1 MPRLRKLHEKRGFAL
16 ILVFSLA
23 AIILLLSL
31 SLVSLTQIE
40 TASSRYDQGMH
51 LARANARLA
60 LDMAIGDLQEFAG
73 PDQRITATA
82 DGARSGAYIA
92 DNFND
97 ATDPAMNGVYQ
108 PFWTGVWNND
118 NSNDNPVWLVT
129 RPLDTTYALDSG
141 TQEADPFVSDY
152 GAGKPLV
159 KLVGAES
166 AKPENPGTG
175 QDEYDIYVPKELVA
189 SDEIVGL
196 AASEES
202 TVGHYA
208 YWVGDNGVKASYLL
222 EDNVPEVL
230 HDIYDSGGAT
240 YENRRLSQ
248 MAAHRYFLEMEG
260 LSASPRLMDATD
272 LRLSTIVSEFAISE
286 EIDSGDSLLGSFTH
300 NDVLRRYHDF
310 SGLSK
315 GLLVDTARG
324 GLKEDLSNI
333 HRVST
338 GDSGV
343 DDLVNNYLMP
353 YLNVSDIP
361 TTSPNNLRRAYSIAP
376 KNTTFGGGGPT
387 PAIAPL
393 ITEFWMVIRMSAPEL
408 GVGADDI
415 EKRQSDIYGQ
425 FGVVVELWNPY
436 TSRING
442 DELRIR
448 IENPHADGLMVNY
461 YDNWDYGDLPTASHE
476 IPNFGLEDVMDGV
489 SEFTLDTS
497 GTGWKPGEVRVFK
510 GSYVPVLGNPGAG
523 ILDLTT
529 GTEIRS
535 FYDYPIPELST
546 PVTKFKS
553 LDDDYAPDRLE
564 LVGPAWTPEISLRT
578 SDGDELY
585 RFILDGVSF
594 YEMRSSPTLVYPSP
608 SAERHLSYK
617 WELRNP
623 DSSWTN
629 YDPRSGSITADVIM
643 DNFDRVDP
651 PPGYLAISMSQFE
664 FPGGK
669 ASHDYFF
676 QGSSFDLLGHNEDA
690 SIENNI
696 PLFELP
702 RQDYL
707 SLAGLQM
714 AEFPSEVK
722 AHLGASIASINPT
735 PSINDIFDRFFLS
748 TVPQS
753 GSTTWTVGDP
763 LPNSRMEPATGAILS
778 DLQDPDSA
786 GHLYLNGAFN
796 VNSTSFEAWTAML
809 KGVRLGTWAYDD
821 PLGATPV
828 DGQSEVDLM
837 DESQFFRFSQTA
849 EETWLGSYTAT
860 DLDKSRAF
868 FREGMRSLT
877 DTEIATLVT
886 EIIRAIRARRQE
898 VSAPMGPFASLQDFI
913 DSGVLETA
921 IANAN
926 LNSAIQVDGKPLVYA
941 SSYLTQQDILNAIAP
956 YLTVRSDTFL
966 IRAYGDAV
974 NPFDDAEVVARAY
987 CEAIVQRVHEK
998 HSTESPASL
1007 ADPRSTTDNTAGSL
1021 GRDFRIIA
1029 FRWLTGDEI

>member
-1 MPRLRKLHEKRGFAL
+1 MRRVRKLKEKRGFAL

-60 LDMAIGDLQEFAG
+60 LDMAIGDLQEFTG

-82 DGARSGAYIA
+82 DGARTGAYI
-92 DNFND
+92 DDSFND

-129 RPLDTTYALDSG
+129 RPLDATYALDSG
-141 TQEADPFVSDY
+141 TQDADPFASDY

-175 QDEYDIYVPKELVA
+175 QDECDIYVPKELVA

-196 AASEES
+196 AATEES

-230 HDIYDSGGAT
+230 HDLYDSGGAT
-240 YENRRLSQ
+240 YENLRLSQ
-248 MAAHRYFLEMEG
+248 MAAHRYFLEMES

-286 EIDSGDSLLGSFTH
+286 EINTGDSLLGSFTH
-300 NDVLRRYHDF
+300 NDVLRRYYDF

-315 GLLVDTARG
+315 GLLVDTVRG

-333 HRVST
+333 HAVNT

-361 TTSPNNLRRAYSIAP
+361 TTSPSDLRRAYSIGP
-376 KNTTFGGGGPT
+376 KNTAFGGGGPT
-387 PAIAPL
+387 PTIAPL

-408 GVGADDI
+408 GTPPNPPVQ
-415 EKRQSDIYGQ
+415 RRRSDVYGQ

-442 DELRIR
+442 DDLRIR
-448 IENPHADGLMVNY
+448 IENPHTDGLVVNY
-461 YDNWDYGDLPTASHE
+461 YDNYTSGDPPTVSNALPG
-476 IPNFGLEDVMDGV
+476 FGLEDVMDDK
-489 SEFTLDTS
+489 SEFNLDTS
-497 GTGWKPGEVRVFK
+497 GTWWEPGEVRTFA
-510 GSYVPVLGNPGAG
+510 GSYDPDTG
-523 ILDLTT
+523 ILNLTNGST
-529 GTEIRS
+529 IPSGS
-535 FYDYPIPELST
+535 ALDYQIIELPSYE
-546 PVTKFKS
+546 S
-553 LDDDYAPDRLE
+553 SDDIYTSDRFE
-564 LVGPAWTPEISLRT
+564 LVGPPRTPEISLRT
-578 SDGDELY
+578 SGGDELY
-585 RFILDGVSF
+585 RFSLDGVSF
-594 YEMRSSPTLVYPSP
+594 YEMRSSLTEVLPP
-608 SAERHLSYK
+608 AERHLSYK

-623 DSSWTN
+623 DSFWTN
-629 YDPRSGSITADVIM
+629 YDPRSGKITADVIM
-643 DNFDRVDP
+643 NNFDGMDP
-651 PPGYLAISMSQFE
+651 SPGYEAKQMYQFE
-664 FPGGK
+664 FPGGNTPYIL
-669 ASHDYFF
+669 SDV
-676 QGSSFDLLGHNEDA
+676 QGSSIDLLGYNEDA

-696 PLFELP
+696 PLLELP
-702 RQDYL
+702 RQEYL

-722 AHLGASIASINPT
+722 AHLGASSASINPT
-735 PSINDIFDRFFLS
+735 ASINDLFDRFFLS
-748 TVPQS
+748 TVPQ
-753 GSTTWTVGDP
+753 GTTTWTLADP
-763 LPNSRMEPATGAILS
+763 LPNSRMEPATGANVS

-786 GHLYLNGAFN
+786 AHLYLDGAFN
-796 VNSTSFEAWTAML
+796 VNSTSFEAWTALL
-809 KGVRLGTWAYDD
+809 KGVRLETWAYDD

-828 DGQSEVDLM
+828 AGQSEVDLT
-837 DESQFFRFSQTA
+837 DENQFFRFSQTA

-868 FREGMRSLT
+868 FPGRH
-877 DTEIATLVT
+877 
-886 EIIRAIRARRQE
+886 
-898 VSAPMGPFASLQDFI
+898 
-913 DSGVLETA
+913 A
-921 IANAN
+921 IA
-926 LNSAIQVDGKPLVYA
+926 YR
-941 SSYLTQQDILNAIAP
+941 Y
-956 YLTVRSDTFL
+956 
-966 IRAYGDAV
+966 
-974 NPFDDAEVVARAY
+974 
-987 CEAIVQRVHEK
+987 
-998 HSTESPASL
+998 
-1007 ADPRSTTDNTAGSL
+1007 
-1021 GRDFRIIA
+1021 
-1029 FRWLTGDEI
+1029 

>member
-1 MPRLRKLHEKRGFAL
+1 MPRVRKLNEKRGFAL

-40 TASSRYDQGMH
+40 TASSRYDQGMR

-60 LDMAIGDLQEFAG
+60 LDMAIGDLQEFTG

-82 DGARSGAYIA
+82 DGARSGAYIG
-92 DNFND
+92 DSFND
-97 ATDPAMNGVYQ
+97 ATDPASNGVYQ

-118 NSNDNPVWLVT
+118 NSNDNPIWLVT
-129 RPLDTTYALDSG
+129 RPLDATYALDSG

-196 AASEES
+196 AATEES

-248 MAAHRYFLEMEG
+248 MAAHRYFLEMES
-260 LSASPRLMDATD
+260 LSASPRLMNPTD

-333 HRVST
+333 HVVST

-353 YLNVSDIP
+353 YLNVSDFP
-361 TTSPNNLRRAYSIAP
+361 TVAPPSDLRRAYSITA

-387 PAIAPL
+387 PTIAPL

-408 GVGADDI
+408 GIGDS
-415 EKRQSDIYGQ
+415 ELQRRQSGVYGQ

-448 IENPHADGLMVNY
+448 LENARVDGLEVNY
-461 YDNWDYGDLPTASHE
+461 YDKNTPGDYPKNNLITGL
-476 IPNFGLEDVMDGV
+476 GLEDV

-497 GTGWKPGEVRVFK
+497 GTWWEPGEVRSFA
-510 GSYVPVLGNPGAG
+510 GSYDPVLGILNLTNG
-523 ILDLTT
+523 ITMPT
-529 GTEIRS
+529 GS
-535 FYDYPIPELST
+535 DYDYPITELPTYQSWDEEYE
-546 PVTKFKS
+546 
-553 LDDDYAPDRLE
+553 DDRFE
-564 LVGPAWTPEISLRT
+564 IVGPAWTPELTLRT
-578 SDGDELY
+578 SGGDELY
-585 RFILDGVSF
+585 RFSLDGVSF
-594 YEMRSSPTLVYPSP
+594 YEMRSSLTEVLPP
-608 SAERHLSYK
+608 AERHLSYK

-623 DSSWTN
+623 DSFWTN
-629 YDPRSGSITADVIM
+629 YDPRSGKITADVIM
-643 DNFDRVDP
+643 NNFDGMDP
-651 PPGYLAISMSQFE
+651 SPGYEAKQMYQFE
-664 FPGGK
+664 FPGGNTPYIL
-669 ASHDYFF
+669 SDV
-676 QGSSFDLLGHNEDA
+676 QGSSLDLLGYNEDA

-702 RQDYL
+702 RQEYL

-722 AHLGASIASINPT
+722 AHLGASSASINPT
-735 PSINDIFDRFFLS
+735 LSINDVFDRFFLS

-763 LPNSRMEPATGAILS
+763 LPNSRMKPATGKILS

-786 GHLYLNGAFN
+786 GHLYLDGAFN

-898 VSAPMGPFASLQDFI
+898 VSAPMGPFVSLQDFI

-926 LNSAIQVDGKPLVYA
+926 SNSAIEVDGTPLIYA
-941 SSYLTQQDILNAIAP
+941 SSYLTQQDILTAIAP
-956 YLTVRSDTFL
+956 YLTVRSDTFV

-998 HSTESPASL
+998 HSTEAPASL
-1007 ADPRSTTDNTAGSL
+1007 ADPMSATDNTAGSL
-1021 GRDFRIIA
+1021 GRDYRIIA